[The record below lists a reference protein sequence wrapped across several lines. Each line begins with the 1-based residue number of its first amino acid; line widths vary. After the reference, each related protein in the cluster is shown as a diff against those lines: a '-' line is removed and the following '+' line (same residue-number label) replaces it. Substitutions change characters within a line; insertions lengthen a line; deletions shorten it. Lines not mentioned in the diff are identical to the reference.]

1 MELLLQYKYQASRN
15 GSNPTLGIILLVL
28 IVVSLFW
35 RLMKY
40 SDFNEAKRQFEYNPA
55 NPENKQRLLET
66 AKANRNYG
74 RSGLDALTL
83 IEAQNDREKLEQ
95 AKTKDIVG
103 ELKSLSELHEKGSL
117 TDEEFEQAK
126 KKLLR
131 N

>member
-1 MELLLQYKYQASRN
+1 MM
-15 GSNPTLGIILLVL
+15 VL
-28 IVVSLFW
+28 IVVLLLW
-35 RLMKY
+35 RLLKY
-40 SDFNEAKRQFEYNPA
+40 LDFNEAKRQFEYNPA

-95 AKTKDIVG
+95 AKPKDIVG

-117 TDEEFEQAK
+117 TDEEFELAK